1 MVSRRHTR
9 RLAASRPP
17 PLASPRR
24 RSPRAPPSAPSL
36 DPLHLPSPLEHRA
49 NLVPKRT
56 RGSNRRL
63 NRNMNR
69 RGHRRALT
77 PRAYR
82 REVWRASTRRV
93 SRRRSRRRP
102 RARSACGP
110 ARPSTRH
117 PNRYPNRHP
126 NRQPNA
132 QRHLRPRSKPSSRS
146 RAVVPLAR
154 RAEESA
160 AFPRASGRDLSGGAG
175 SILEDAFEFVPSASK
190 RRARARARFCGG
202 GTRGS
207 TRLRRL
213 ASFVVASMAF
223 SRGLR
228 AATLGEVQENAHR
241 APRAHGDGERLHAS
255 VDARGAGGSRAN
267 ARGDLARAREDR
279 LRDSALRWS
288 GRCDA
293 RALGPKWNRRGA
305 VGRFGANRRRRRAR
319 ARFAREESK
328 RARIGVVGD
337 WLLARGGGRS
347 HGSHGAFRRAHWY
360 RARRLASPEMVV
372 GVAQVYEPSAAKRA
386 RRRVIIS
393 FARLVT
399 PT

>member
-17 PLASPRR
+17 PLASSRR
-24 RSPRAPPSAPSL
+24 RSPPGATLRPVAR
-36 DPLHLPSPLEHRA
+36 PLHLPSPLEHRA

-69 RGHRRALT
+69 RGHRRARRLART
-77 PRAYR
+77 DGRFGERQRAGFRVVVRVGVLALVRFAVPLGHPLGTPIGNPTRNVTFVLDRSLPRALAPR
-82 REVWRASTRRV
+82 SARASRRGERGV
-93 SRRRSRRRP
+93 
-102 RARSACGP
+102 
-110 ARPSTRH
+110 
-117 PNRYPNRHP
+117 
-126 NRQPNA
+126 
-132 QRHLRPRSKPSSRS
+132 SSRVGT
-146 RAVVPLAR
+146 RLER
-154 RAEESA
+154 
-160 AFPRASGRDLSGGAG
+160 GRG

-190 RRARARARFCGG
+190 RRGARARGFCGG

-207 TRLRRL
+207 TRPRRL

-267 ARGDLARAREDR
+267 ARGDLFARAREDR